1 LTQVKIDKEN
11 LVQLVDFKLG
21 RLRKEIEK
29 ILSKWNYS
37 SSRNFLDDARNGTL
51 SEAEEDAIILRNL
64 EDEIE
69 RLEQQKTNWLKQE

>member
-21 RLRKEIEK
+21 RLRKEIKK